1 MSLVVCVFF
10 VKQKTAYEMRISDWS
25 SDVCSSDLD
34 AILRSSPESL
44 AHIVAADDQIAAVIG
59 AAAHQ
64 HMDMG
69 IVCVPVI
76 DGYPVERCA
85 EIALGVSHQFA
96 GAGAQ
101 VLHLAGILGRE
112 DETNMVPV
120 VFAACG
126 AGFTTGPVG
135 DGDWMSEREG

>member
-1 MSLVVCVFF
+1 MMVGDAAQGSVQAGPALGLHVLA
-10 VKQKTAYEMRISDWS
+10 QRRL
-25 SDVCSSDLD
+25 DLALAARAEFECD

-96 GAGAQ
+96 GEGAQ
-101 VLHLAGILGRE
+101 VLHFAGILGRSE
-112 DETNMVPV
+112 EHTSELQSLMRISYA
-120 VFAACG
+120 VFCLK
-126 AGFTTGPVG
+126 
-135 DGDWMSEREG
+135 